1 MPFADRT
8 FCIGSCSVCCHFE
21 GLMRTLTLCSLA
33 LTGWGAA
40 AVAAEPP
47 VAATRLKELVSLEG
61 VRDNQL
67 IGYGLVVGLNGTGD
81 KRQTVFPAQMLS
93 NMLLRMG
100 VTVSPTALQAKNTAA
115 VMVTTTLPPFAQPG
129 TRLDVNV
136 AAMGDSTNL
145 QGGILLLT
153 PLKAPSGQVFAA
165 AQGPVVTGGFVAGRG
180 GNSQTVNHP
189 TVGRV
194 PQGGIVEQT
203 PPSSVGDGHVRLQ
216 LRRADF
222 TNATRVA
229 AAVNRKFG
237 AMGAPVAAALNSG
250 LIAIDLPPAFQGRAV
265 EFVAEL
271 ENLRVDLDRPVRI
284 VINERTGT
292 VSLGKDIRIAPVSIL
307 HGNLTVEIETSYDVS
322 QPAPLSKGETT
333 VVPKV
338 GVGVKEDKARNV
350 SLQPGATVE
359 DLVRALLAIG
369 STPRD
374 VIAILQNLQA
384 AGALTADLEVI

>member
-1 MPFADRT
+1 MIIRLYL
-8 FCIGSCSVCCHFE
+8 V
-21 GLMRTLTLCSLA
+21 TLTLMA
-33 LTGWGAA
+33 ATVRA
-40 AVAAEPP
+40 AVEPP
-47 VAATRLKELVSLEG
+47 PTTTRLKELVSLEG

-115 VMVTTTLPPFAQPG
+115 VMVTATLPAFAQPG
-129 TRLDVNV
+129 TRLDINV
-136 AAMGDSTNL
+136 AAMGDSNNL
-145 QGGILLLT
+145 QGGMLLLT
-153 PLKAPSGQVFAA
+153 PLKAPTGQVFAA
-165 AQGPVVTGGFVAGRG
+165 AQGSVVTGGFVAGRG

-194 PQGGIVEQT
+194 PPGAIVEQA
-203 PPSSVGDGHVRLQ
+203 PPSSIGDGHIRLQ

-229 AAVNRKFG
+229 AAVNQKFG
-237 AMGAPVAAALNSG
+237 AAAAPIASALNSG
-250 LIAIDLPPAFQGRAV
+250 LIAIDIPAGFQGRPV
-265 EFVAEL
+265 EFVSQL
-271 ENLRVDLDRPVRI
+271 ENLRIDLDRPARI

-292 VSLGKDIRIAPVSIL
+292 VSLGKEIRIAPVSIL
-307 HGNLTVEIETSYDVS
+307 HGNLTVEIETTYDVS
-322 QPAPLSKGETT
+322 QPALLSGGETT

-338 GVGVKEDKARNV
+338 GVGIKEDKARNIN
-350 SLQPGATVE
+350 LLPGATVE
-359 DLVRALLAIG
+359 DLVKALLAIG

-384 AGALTADLEVI
+384 AGALTADIEVI

>member
-1 MPFADRT
+1 MQSAGPISSTVSCWEFSPSSATMPTKHCLGLLMFAA
-8 FCIGSCSVCCHFE
+8 F
-21 GLMRTLTLCSLA
+21 LP
-33 LTGWGAA
+33 
-40 AVAAEPP
+40 AAEPT
-47 VAATRLKELVSLEG
+47 VTTSRLKELVSLEG

-100 VTVSPTALQAKNTAA
+100 VTVSATALQAKNTAA
-115 VMVTTTLPPFAQPG
+115 VMVTATLPPFAQPG
-129 TRLDVNV
+129 TRLDINV
-136 AAMGDSTNL
+136 AAMGDCSNL
-145 QGGILLLT
+145 QGGILLMT
-153 PLKAPSGQVFAA
+153 PLKASSGQVFSV
-165 AQGPVVTGGFVAGRG
+165 AQGPVVTGGFSAGRG

-194 PQGGIVEQT
+194 PQGGLVEQA
-203 PPSSVGDGHVRLQ
+203 PPSSLGEGHIRLQ

-229 AAVNRKFG
+229 AIVNQKFG
-237 AMGAPVAAALNSG
+237 AAGAPVASALNSG
-250 LIAIDLPPAFQGRAV
+250 LIAVDIPASFQGRSV
-265 EFVAEL
+265 EFIAQL
-271 ENLRVDLDRPVRI
+271 ENLRIDLDRPWRI

-292 VSLGKDIRIAPVSIL
+292 LTLGKEIRIAPVSIL
-307 HGNLTVEIETSYDVS
+307 HGNLTVEIETYYDVS
-322 QPAPLSKGETT
+322 QPAPFSGGQTT

-338 GVGVKEDKARNV
+338 GVGVKEEKARNV
-350 SLQPGATVE
+350 SLQAGATVE
-359 DLVRALLAIG
+359 DLVKALLAIG

-384 AGALTADLEVI
+384 AGALAVDLEVI

>member
-1 MPFADRT
+1 MPFADR
-8 FCIGSCSVCCHFE
+8 ISSIVSCSEFSPSRYTMPIKHCV
-21 GLMRTLTLCSLA
+21 GLLMFATLLS
-33 LTGWGAA
+33 
-40 AVAAEPP
+40 AAEP
-47 VAATRLKELVSLEG
+47 AITTSRLKELVSLEG

-100 VTVSPTALQAKNTAA
+100 VTVSATALQAKNTAA
-115 VMVTTTLPPFAQPG
+115 VMVTATLPPFAQPG
-129 TRLDVNV
+129 TRLDINV
-136 AAMGDSTNL
+136 AAMGDSSNL
-145 QGGILLLT
+145 QGGILLMA
-153 PLKAPSGQVFAA
+153 PLKASSGQVFSV
-165 AQGPVVTGGFVAGRG
+165 AQGPVVTGGFAAGRG

-194 PQGGIVEQT
+194 PQGGLVEQA
-203 PPSSVGDGHVRLQ
+203 PPSSLGEGHVRLQ

-229 AAVNRKFG
+229 AVVNQKFG
-237 AMGAPVAAALNSG
+237 GAGAPVASALNSG
-250 LIAIDLPPAFQGRAV
+250 LVAVDIPASFQGRSV
-265 EFVAEL
+265 EFIAQL
-271 ENLRVDLDRPVRI
+271 ENLRIDLDRPWRI

-292 VSLGKDIRIAPVSIL
+292 VTLGKEIRIAPVSIL

-322 QPAPLSKGETT
+322 QPAPFSGGQTT

-338 GVGVKEDKARNV
+338 GVGIKEEKARNV
-350 SLQPGATVE
+350 SLQAGATVE
-359 DLVRALLAIG
+359 DLVKALLAIG

-384 AGALTADLEVI
+384 AGALAVDLEVI

>member
-1 MPFADRT
+1 MV
-8 FCIGSCSVCCHFE
+8 INHLV
-21 GLMRTLTLCSLA
+21 L
-33 LTGWGAA
+33 AA
-40 AVAAEPP
+40 AQAMLAHAAEPAP
-47 VAATRLKELVSLEG
+47 PPATTRLKELVSIEG

-115 VMVTTTLPPFAQPG
+115 VMVTGTLPPFAQPG
-129 TRLDVNV
+129 TRVDINV
-136 AAMGDSTNL
+136 AAMGDSNNL

-153 PLKAPSGQVFAA
+153 PLKAPSGQVYAA

-180 GNSQTVNHP
+180 GTGQTVNHP

-194 PQGGIVEQT
+194 PQGAIVEQT
-203 PPSSVGDGHVRLQ
+203 PPSVLAGEHIRLQ
-216 LRRADF
+216 LRRSDF

-229 AAVNRKFG
+229 AAVNQKFG
-237 AMGAPVAAALNSG
+237 SPGAPVAAALNSG
-250 LIAIDLPPAFQGRAV
+250 LIAVDIPAGFQGRPV
-265 EFVAEL
+265 EFVAQL
-271 ENLRVDLDRPVRI
+271 ENLRIDPDRPWRI

-292 VSLGKDIRIAPVSIL
+292 ISLGKEIRIAPVSIL
-307 HGNLTVEIETSYDVS
+307 HGNLTVEIVTTYDVS
-322 QPAPLSKGETT
+322 QPAPLSAGQTT
-333 VVPKV
+333 VVPNV
-338 GVGVKEDKARNV
+338 GVGVKEDKAKNV

-359 DLVRALLAIG
+359 DLVKALLAIG

-384 AGALTADLEVI
+384 AGALAADLEVI